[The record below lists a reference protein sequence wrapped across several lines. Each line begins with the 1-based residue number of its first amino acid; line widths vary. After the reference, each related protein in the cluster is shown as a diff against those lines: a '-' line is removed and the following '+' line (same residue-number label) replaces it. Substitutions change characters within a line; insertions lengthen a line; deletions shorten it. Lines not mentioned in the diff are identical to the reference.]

1 MSQVEPLPQR
11 LQYLRPFREFLA
23 TLKKSEVGD
32 GTDTTLLEELIYE
45 EIRGKTVAEAK
56 EKLNADLE
64 ALDEYLSVP
73 GRRNDRLHFVFGFLL
88 IAVED
93 PEELLKPPEKA
104 KSIEEWV
111 LMDLPP
117 GAKAKFS
124 QESSAL
130 SVKWKGQR
138 FYAQQCYMGDEFSRK
153 KILIEFA
160 NPNASAYELFL
171 LRGEPALAEM
181 VPPAARE
188 IRRQAFGVNRGKVTG
203 HKYISRGVPPANWQ
217 RVDYLLQIPDC
228 YISASIQASEAFDE
242 LEWEPCLATLQFGK
256 PVNK

>member
-1 MSQVEPLPQR
+1 MAQMDPLPQR
-11 LQYLRPFREFLA
+11 LQYLQPFREFLA
-23 TLKKSEVGD
+23 KLKKSEVGD

-45 EIRGKTVAEAK
+45 QIRGRTVAEAK

-64 ALDEYLSVP
+64 ELNKYLSVP
-73 GRRNDRLHFVFGFLL
+73 SRRNDRLHFVLGFFL

-93 PEELLKPPEKA
+93 PEELLKPPEKP
-104 KSIEEWV
+104 KPIEEWV

-117 GAKAKFS
+117 KAKAKFS
-124 QESSAL
+124 GESSAL
-130 SVKWKGQR
+130 RVKWKGQR
-138 FYAQQCYMGDEFSRK
+138 FYAHRCYMGDEFSRK
-153 KILIEFA
+153 KTLVEFA

-188 IRRQAFGVNRGKVTG
+188 IRRQPFGVNLGKVTG
-203 HKYISRGVPPANWQ
+203 HKYISKGEPPVNWK
-217 RVDYLLQIPDC
+217 RVDYLLQIPDY
-228 YISASIQASEAFDE
+228 YISVSIQASEPFDE
-242 LEWEPCLATLQFGK
+242 SEWEPYLATLRFGK